1 MEVTDISKEKNVS
14 LERININEIK
24 KNIVDDESKLF
35 FGYINNYKTEIIQKF
50 LSDESIHE
58 IWNYISK
65 EENEETVIHIS
76 IKTKDI
82 HIISII
88 LKYCQK
94 NISKED
100 FRKLI
105 NKKNSKG
112 VVPLHYAS
120 FQGNVDI
127 IKYLI
132 NYGAD
137 INALTK
143 RDLNIIHYAAQ
154 GNQPNSLVYF
164 YLFHRDKINLENVDK
179 GGSTPLH
186 WASYSSSVEFALYL
200 INYGVDINKKDKN
213 GNTPL
218 HLAVIKNS
226 YKMVQKL
233 LQKGAINNIRNLENK
248 TPKDIALKS
257 KFNNI
262 YKLLKESEQCQ
273 FCNIKAPLQK
283 ETKSKKNII
292 IAFFFQIASAFI
304 LLCFLFPYIIINKNN
319 IILYSFFL
327 WGYILYTIIFM
338 ILYIKLIFMDPGR
351 SKKFITIENIRQI
364 MKQKEVKINLIKYC
378 PKCLVRK
385 AKNLRHCVICDECC
399 EGFDHHCY
407 WVNNCIGKKNYYYFI
422 AFLFFSFFDVLII
435 LIICIYSFSAGK
447 LNVNIKTSNIRVECK
462 NNIFKSFEEFQNF
475 PKCMFFS
482 ESYIV
487 KIILNIIL
495 LLSNL
500 FFLIPQFLLIIIH
513 LKSICKNS
521 KKKQLRTSTIASFS
535 NEELLLNEIINSREE
550 YSITDFG
557 S

>member
-1 MEVTDISKEKNVS
+1 MEENNVN

-50 LSDESIHE
+50 LTDESIHE

-65 EENEETVIHIS
+65 EENEDTVIHIS

-88 LKYCQK
+88 LTYCQK

-100 FRKLI
+100 FRQLI

-112 VVPLHYAS
+112 VVALHYAS

-137 INALTK
+137 INVLTK

-164 YLFHRDKINLENVDK
+164 YLFHKDKINLENVDK

-233 LQKGAINNIRNLENK
+233 LQKGAINNIKNLENK
-248 TPKDIALKS
+248 TPKDIALKN
-257 KFNNI
+257 KFKNI
-262 YKLLKESEQCQ
+262 YELLKESEQCQ
-273 FCNIKAPLQK
+273 FCNIKAPIQK
-283 ETKSKKNII
+283 EKKSKKNIL
-292 IAFFFQIASAFI
+292 IAFFFQIISAFI
-304 LLCFLFPYIIINKNN
+304 LFCFDFPYIIINKNN

-351 SKKFITIENIRQI
+351 SKKFITIENIKQL

-378 PKCLVRK
+378 PKCLVRR
-385 AKNLRHCVICDECC
+385 AKNLRHCVICDQCC

-407 WVNNCIGKKNYYYFI
+407 WVNNCIGKKNYHYFI

-435 LIICIYSFSAGK
+435 LIICIYSFSAGE
-447 LNVNIKTSNIRVECK
+447 LNINITTNEIREECK
-462 NNIFKSFEEFQNF
+462 NNICKSFEGFQNF

-482 ESYIV
+482 ENYII

-500 FFLIPQFLLIIIH
+500 FFLIPQFLLIVIH
-513 LKSICKNS
+513 LKNIYKNT
-521 KKKQLRTSTIASFS
+521 KKKKFRASTVSSFS
-535 NEELLLNEIINSREE
+535 NEELLLNEIINSKEE
-550 YSITDFG
+550 YSIIDF
-557 S
+557 SS